1 MLVVYFLYRL
11 SDGIFY
17 VLDCSVSLARFFVV
31 VYDNYFQ
38 CLEDGQE
45 FVDFF
50 LGVVVVW

>member
-11 SDGIFY
+11 SGGLFY
-17 VLDCSVSLARFFVV
+17 VLDCSLRLVWFFVV

-38 CLEDGQE
+38 CLEGGQE